1 MKKFVLKRDTPSENR
16 PENYRIAYNDLLN
29 EQQHEA
35 VMHQDGPALVI
46 AGAGSGKTRTLT
58 YRVARLIEH
67 GVPPQHI
74 LLLTFTRRAAR
85 EMMERATSLLD
96 ERCSKINGGT
106 FHFYCNRLLH
116 QYAEAIGY
124 PENFTLL
131 DASDATDVIDILRSD
146 TDIPKQGKR
155 FPRKGTIYSMIS
167 TAANKQ
173 QSLHQVID
181 EQYSQFIH
189 HIDAIEEIARRYQMY
204 KKQNH
209 VMDFDDLLVEACNLL
224 RENRELRLK
233 IATSNRYILVD
244 EYQDTNAL
252 QAELIHLL
260 SDGHNNVMAVGDDA
274 QSIYAFRGANHRNI
288 LNFPKEFDNTR
299 IIKLE
304 ENYRSTQNILNLANA
319 VIRQAK
325 EKFEKNLFT
334 NREEGELP
342 GLVRAPDERDQSRFI
357 AQMILNKREEEVDL
371 GEIAVLFRNG
381 RDSYDL
387 ELELNRK
394 KIPFVKYGG
403 QKFAEA
409 AHIKDVLSHVKV
421 IVNPSDTLSWN
432 RILLLLEGIG
442 PKSARDIVEA
452 LSRQNEKFE
461 FGGIKGVSEK
471 ARSSLMGLGTLLM
484 DLKQKDFTVSEAINH
499 IVNYYKPIC
508 EKRFDDHPKRLK
520 DLEAFVSLSQN
531 FRSFDH
537 MLEDL
542 ALDPIE
548 ASAMETEPG
557 QKDENPLV
565 LSTIHSS
572 KGLEWQ
578 TVFLIQCLDGIIPSG
593 FSLEDEDQIDEEL
606 RLLYV
611 ACTRAGDELY
621 ITYPLLQQSARG
633 DYFSNPSRFVQ
644 NLDDKLL
651 EPWELVE
658 ESQQQLPETDEPK
671 RLEE

>member
-1 MKKFVLKRDTPSENR
+1 MKKFVLRRDTPSENR
-16 PENYRIAYNDLLN
+16 PENYQIAYSELLN
-29 EQQHEA
+29 QQQLEA

-96 ERCSKINGGT
+96 ERCNKINGGT

-124 PENFTLL
+124 PPNFTLL
-131 DASDATDVIDILRSD
+131 DASDAVDVIDILRND
-146 TDIPKQGKR
+146 LDINRRGKR

-167 TAANKQ
+167 TATNKQ
-173 QSLHQVID
+173 QSLHQVVD
-181 EQYSQFIH
+181 EQFSQFLH
-189 HIDAIEEIARRYQMY
+189 HIDAIEEIARRYQVY
-204 KKQNH
+204 KRQNH
-209 VMDFDDLLVEACNLL
+209 VMDFDDLLTETCSLL

-233 IATSNRYILVD
+233 VAASNRYILVD
-244 EYQDTNAL
+244 EYQDTNSL
-252 QAELIHLL
+252 QAELIRLL
-260 SDGHNNVMAVGDDA
+260 SQGHSNVMAVGDDA
-274 QSIYAFRGANHRNI
+274 QSIYAFRGADHRNI
-288 LNFPKEFDNTR
+288 LNFPEEFNGTK

-304 ENYRSTQNILNLANA
+304 ENYRSTQNILNLANN
-319 VIRQAK
+319 VIGQARD
-325 EKFEKNLFT
+325 KFDKKLFT
-334 NREEGELP
+334 NREEGEFP

-357 AQMILNKREEEVDL
+357 AQMVLNKREEEIDL
-371 GEIAVLFRNG
+371 GDIAVLFRNG

-409 AHIKDVLSHVKV
+409 AHIKDVLAHLKV
-421 IVNPSDTLSWN
+421 VVNPSDTLSWN
-432 RILLLLEGIG
+432 RVLLLLEGIG
-442 PKSARDIVEA
+442 PKSAQNIVSA
-452 LSRQNEKFE
+452 LSQREKPHE
-461 FGGIKGVSEK
+461 LGDMSGLSEK
-471 ARSSLMGLGTLLM
+471 AKSSLMGLSSLLT
-484 DLKQKDFTVSEAINH
+484 DLKDKDFTVSEAVDH
-499 IVNYYKPIC
+499 IVTYYKPIC

-520 DLEAFVSLSQN
+520 DLEAFVSLCRN
-531 FRSFDH
+531 FRSYDH
-537 MLEDL
+537 LLEDL

-548 ASAMETEPG
+548 ATAVDTEPG
-557 QKDENPLV
+557 VKDENPLV

-572 KGLEWQ
+572 KGLEWK

-593 FSLEDEDQIDEEL
+593 FSLEDEEAIDEEL

-611 ACTRAGDELY
+611 ACTRAADELF

-633 DYFSNPSRFVQ
+633 DYFSNPSRFID
-644 NLDDKLL
+644 NLSDNLL

-658 ESQQQLPETDEPK
+658 ESQQQLTESDEVK
-671 RLEE
+671 KLNE

>member
-1 MKKFVLKRDTPSENR
+1 MKKFVLRREDQTDRK
-16 PENYRIAYNDLLN
+16 PEHYHIAYHELLN
-29 EQQHEA
+29 ERQLEA

-67 GVPPQHI
+67 GIPPQQI

-85 EMMERATSLLD
+85 EMMERASSLLD
-96 ERCSKINGGT
+96 ERCRKINGGT

-116 QYAEAIGY
+116 QYAYAIGY

-131 DASDATDVIDILRSD
+131 DASDAIDVIELLRND
-146 TDIPKQGKR
+146 DDIPKKGKR
-155 FPRKGTIYSMIS
+155 FPRKGSIYSMIS

-181 EQYSQFIH
+181 EQFPQFMH
-189 HIDAIEEIARRYQMY
+189 HIDAIEEIARRYQTY
-204 KKQNH
+204 KRHNH
-209 VMDFDDLLVEACNLL
+209 VMDFDDLLVETCNLL
-224 RENRELRLK
+224 RDNRELRLK
-233 IATSNRYILVD
+233 TAAANRYILVD
-244 EYQDTNAL
+244 EYQDTNSL

-260 SDGHNNVMAVGDDA
+260 SDGHSNVMAVGDDA
-274 QSIYAFRGANHRNI
+274 QSIYAFRGASHKNI
-288 LNFPKEFDNTR
+288 LKFPDEFSQTR

-304 ENYRSTQNILNLANA
+304 ENYRSTQNILNLANSIIA
-319 VIRQAK
+319 QAK
-325 EKFEKNLFT
+325 EKFDKKLFT
-334 NREEGELP
+334 NRGEGELP

-371 GEIAVLFRNG
+371 GDIAVLFRNG

-409 AHIKDVLSHVKV
+409 AHIKDVLGHVKV
-421 IVNPSDTLSWN
+421 IVNPSDTLAWN

-442 PKSARDIVEA
+442 PKSARDIVA
-452 LSRQNEKFE
+452 RLSRQTDPLEL
-461 FGGIKGVSEK
+461 GGHSGLSEK
-471 ARSSLMGLGTLLM
+471 AKTSLMSLGTLLS
-484 DLKQKDFTVSEAINH
+484 DLKHKDFTVSEAIGH
-499 IVNYYKPIC
+499 IVHYYKPIC
-508 EKRFDDHPKRLK
+508 EKRFDDYPKRIK
-520 DLEAFVSLSQN
+520 DLESFVSLAQN

-537 MLEDL
+537 LLEDL

-548 ASAMETEPG
+548 ATAVDTEAG

-565 LSTIHSS
+565 LSTIHSG

-593 FSLEDEDQIDEEL
+593 FALENEKDIDEEL

-611 ACTRAGDELY
+611 ACTRAADELY
-621 ITYPLLQQSARG
+621 ITYPMLQQSARG
-633 DYFSNPSRFVQ
+633 DYFSNPSRFIQ
-644 NLDDKLL
+644 DLDKNLL

-658 ESQQQLPETDEPK
+658 EGEQPQVDEGSERQLK
-671 RLEE
+671 A